1 MLSMRAANI
10 FGRSLMSSLTYM
22 KLSEGTDS
30 IWRHQGVTYHSHGA
44 HASSKPRTI
53 KRHRKIRLATQSTS
67 ERHVI
72 PNNPENRTE
81 ALERSIPSE
90 GSRREAAPDPTQPA
104 LDLGSGGHSGAGSTG
119 GGGGGDG
126 GADGNGRDGGADPSW
141 PIFLRIL
148 SLALRPPLLALLASI
163 IIFKLLQARKQ
174 SKQIA
179 DVEAA
184 SIEQLFPDGPRAASM
199 FVDDWP
205 PGQLNADA
213 AHDSGSGQTHDTP
226 GPLSRLAAVLP
237 WRRNYR
243 LRQAPAPPRT
253 LLTWVNGSHC
263 ITGHQWPLLKI
274 ADMLQNP
281 SHQVKQLLRMALQPA
296 CEVRSL
302 TWELLALQDCM

>member
-1 MLSMRAANI
+1 MLSMRAASSSS
-10 FGRSLMSSLTYM
+10 RSLMSSSTYM

-30 IWRHQGVTYHSHGA
+30 VWRHQGVTHHSHGA
-44 HASSKPRTI
+44 HASNKPRTFE
-53 KRHRKIRLATQSTS
+53 RHRRIRLATQSTS

-72 PNNPENRTE
+72 PNNPGTRIEE
-81 ALERSIPSE
+81 LERSIPSE

-126 GADGNGRDGGADPSW
+126 GTDGNGRDEGPDPSR
-141 PIFLRIL
+141 PFFLRIL

-174 SKQIA
+174 RKQIA

-199 FVDDWP
+199 FIDDWP

-213 AHDSGSGQTHDTP
+213 AYHSGSGQKRDTP
-226 GPLSRLAAVLP
+226 GPLSRLAAVQP
-237 WRRNYR
+237 WRRKHK
-243 LRQAPAPPRT
+243 LRQAQHLPG
-253 LLTWVNGSHC
+253 LC
-263 ITGHQWPLLKI
+263 
-274 ADMLQNP
+274 
-281 SHQVKQLLRMALQPA
+281 
-296 CEVRSL
+296 
-302 TWELLALQDCM
+302 